1 MYKQLVSF
9 MAMVTGMKKVIPGIF
24 ILILLSSFKLKADN
38 YSFGVR
44 IVGKGKPMILIP
56 GLKGSADTYNDV
68 VAHYKDHYT
77 CYVIT
82 LAGFAGQPASK
93 ELNHPLRGQRD
104 EIIRY
109 IIERHLRKP
118 VLVGFSFGGTLAIW
132 IASTRPDL
140 IGALVE
146 LDGVPFD
153 AGIEKNRVNMD
164 SIRRDSRSRNEK
176 IIEAKADYWQHV
188 DSLRHSKKFRE
199 EGLTDLRELVS
210 DTGKIKQIMAWDDSS
225 DYKASRLMINEM
237 NSLDLR
243 DSVSKISAPILV
255 LGSWKGWV
263 NFKTKEAVAAR
274 YQREYSPADKVTIVF
289 SENGKHFLMYDD
301 FNWMVAEM
309 DKFLKSI

>member
-1 MYKQLVSF
+1 
-9 MAMVTGMKKVIPGIF
+9 MATVTGMKKITSGIF
-24 ILILLSSFKLKADN
+24 LLLLLSSLRLKAGANN

-44 IVGKGKPMILIP
+44 IIGKGKPMILIP

-82 LAGFAGQPASK
+82 LAGFAGQPAST
-93 ELNHPLRGQRD
+93 ELNHPLKGQRD

-109 IIERHLRKP
+109 IIEKHLHKP

-153 AGIEKNRVNMD
+153 AGIEKNHVNMD

-176 IIEAKADYWQHV
+176 IIEAKADYWKHV
-188 DSLRHSKKFRE
+188 DSLRHTKKFRD
-199 EGLTDLRELVS
+199 EGLVELRELVS
-210 DTGKIKQIMAWDDSS
+210 DTSRLKQIMAWDDSS

-243 DSVSKISAPILV
+243 DSVSKISSPILV

-274 YQREYSPADKVTIVF
+274 YQKEYSPADKVTIVF

-301 FNWMVAEM
+301 FNWMVGEM